1 MGVGKFHFCFHGT
14 PSGGQRTLHSDSQA
28 RTDSAARAARN
39 PVEEVAGGS
48 GTVSVRAED
57 EGAVGRAGAWGRPAP
72 SRNLS
77 RGCLLYTSPS
87 PRDTI

>member
-1 MGVGKFHFCFHGT
+1 MILRPVLTGQHVR
-14 PSGGQRTLHSDSQA
+14 GGI
-28 RTDSAARAARN
+28 

-48 GTVSVRAED
+48 VTVSVRAED

-77 RGCLLYTSPS
+77 RGADLLARTHQPD
-87 PRDTI
+87 PLGQRHGTR